1 MKKLLKGLVI
11 GALALNLV
19 FAFGSGTITFADPSD
34 PAVGT
39 SVLDVT

>member
-11 GALALNLV
+11 GSLALNLV
-19 FAFGSGTITFADPSD
+19 FAFGNTFTLADPSN

-39 SVLDVT
+39 SVIDVT